1 MAKSRSLREFASDVN
16 ERLKEEGSKVR
27 RHMGRHAFQ
36 NPVGD
41 KVSIEGA
48 EMMVEAGGKAAR
60 LRKEREA
67 REKAREEEDQD

>member
-1 MAKSRSLREFASDVN
+1 MAKSRSLKEFLSDLG
-16 ERLKEEGSKVR
+16 ERADEVGAGVR
-27 RHMGRHAFQ
+27 RNIGRHAFQ

-48 EMMVEAGGKAAR
+48 EIMVEAGGEAAR

-67 REKAREEEDQD
+67 REAEREKK